1 MMKKEKELIL
11 KMLED
16 QKITTDEAMKLL
28 EQLEDNKS
36 ESNNKSKKNTF
47 GNMISNFVKNTV
59 ESAMTAAINS
69 DKVQINF
76 GDDSKRQKY
85 DLSHS
90 YILKDKIPNSIQ
102 SLKLD
107 LINGDLNITTK
118 SIDNPCLKV
127 YTHNRAEENE
137 LEDRFNINFEN
148 DYLYISEISSKE
160 EFKVKNMT
168 INNYSTHYLLEL
180 TLPSKNYDLFT
191 TTTLNGDVDISNLK
205 LENLNLKTS
214 NGDIEVKDIS
224 AKSIICATSNGDIEV
239 SDVDVDAINT
249 LTSRGDIC
257 VEDFKTMNLVCK
269 TSMGDIDIADP
280 RDIGES
286 LSCNTSMGDI
296 DVDLTGVAADIELDA
311 SVTAP
316 MGELKLS
323 DRFLLVEGS
332 KRKRKV
338 YTNTN
343 FKRNIY
349 VHLNTSFGD
358 IIVD

>member
-1 MMKKEKELIL
+1 MKKEKELIL

-16 QKITTDEAMKLL
+16 KKITTEEAMKLL
-28 EQLEDNKS
+28 DQLED
-36 ESNNKSKKNTF
+36 EHYEPNNKNKKTTF
-47 GNMISNFVKNTV
+47 GSMISNFVKNTV

-76 GDDSKRQKY
+76 GDKSNSHHF

-90 YILKDKIPNSIQ
+90 YILKDKIPNSIN
-102 SLKLD
+102 SLKFD
-107 LINGDLNITTK
+107 LINGDIKIKTE
-118 SIDNPCLKV
+118 SIDNPTLKV

-137 LEDRFNINFEN
+137 LENRFNINFES
-148 DYLYISEISSKE
+148 DYLYISEISE
-160 EFKVKNMT
+160 REHFEVKNMS
-168 INNYSTHYLLEL
+168 IHNYSTHYLLEL
-180 TLPSKNYDLFT
+180 TLPSKEYDLFT
-191 TTTLNGDVDISNLK
+191 ATTLNGDIDINGIK
-205 LENLNLKTS
+205 LENLNLKTQ
-214 NGDIEVKDIS
+214 NGDIDIEDIS
-224 AKSIICATSNGDIEV
+224 AKSLIAATSNGDINI
-239 SDVDVDAINT
+239 SDTDVDAINT

-257 VEDFKTMNLVCK
+257 VEDFRTDNLVCK
-269 TSMGDIDIADP
+269 SSMGDIDISDS

-286 LSCNTSMGDI
+286 LNCNTSMGDI

-311 SVTAP
+311 SVSAP
-316 MGELKLS
+316 MGDLNLS

-358 IIVD
+358 INVD